1 MGLKITMLQRSIEV
15 ATMSSS
21 SDKNSKPEPD
31 RVYEPK
37 QRTCL
42 MCRDGFKSTWPGER
56 VCQKCKS
63 TNLWRA
69 A

>member
-1 MGLKITMLQRSIEV
+1 MLQRNKKVMCEREAIM
-15 ATMSSS
+15 ASSS
-21 SDKNSKPEPD
+21 EKNQKPGPDK
-31 RVYEPK
+31 VYEVK
-37 QRTCL
+37 KRKCL
-42 MCRDGFKSTWPGER
+42 MCRDNFKSAWPGER

>member
-1 MGLKITMLQRSIEV
+1 M
-15 ATMSSS
+15 ASSS
-21 SDKNSKPEPD
+21 EKNQKPGPD
-31 RVYEPK
+31 RLYEVK
-37 QRTCL
+37 KRKCL
-42 MCRDGFKSTWPGER
+42 MCRDNFKSSWPGER